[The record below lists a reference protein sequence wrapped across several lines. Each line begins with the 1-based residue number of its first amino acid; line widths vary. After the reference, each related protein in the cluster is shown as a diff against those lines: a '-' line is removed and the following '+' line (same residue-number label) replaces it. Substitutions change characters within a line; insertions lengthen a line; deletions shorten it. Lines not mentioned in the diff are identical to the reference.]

1 MNLKTTFTLLLLAAA
16 GGAFWFVLHQQQPE
30 GRASETLEVLRT
42 RITPD
47 KVNRIEVVRGDGGLV
62 LERAAGGAWSFPG
75 AWPTRQHEVEELVN
89 LITSGLQTRFA
100 PIPLDGDPPDLK
112 PYGLDPSQKPV
123 KVIVRSGEQDYRL
136 TFGEKPGA
144 DNRFSGPTML
154 RLNEDKEVLTL
165 APNLVALL
173 SRPVDYYQQRRL
185 FPAETVKDS
194 DGSDRREQLAAQSVQ
209 VKGKDGAYTLQPE
222 RPAGAGAAVAWDLVE
237 PVRDRADPDKL
248 KTVLTAVPDIWA
260 DQFIYKPAKDLTAY
274 GLSDPEQTITVTGKQ
289 GEKLVLLIGKES
301 PHKGKRTVTRP
312 APPPAFP
319 GQPPAQ
325 PMQETVPVVFRYAKL
340 QNNDQIFEI
349 QAEKLKDIFVAP
361 DTLRDAQ
368 LARFRPEEAKR
379 LEIHYAGEDIVLV
392 KEKDKWKLQKPLE
405 GEAEMAK
412 ITELLNKLSGF
423 HAKDKDVLD
432 KADLKSLDL
441 SPPAGT
447 VKVQAEETQGEG
459 DKKTTKEK
467 SFTFLLGKDDAEKA
481 KLAVQMEGW
490 PRVNL
495 VEDAAVALL
504 KRPAL
509 AYRSRRVLDF
519 MPVELA
525 RVEVQRGGEKYV
537 LEQDKANWRLVSP
550 VKAEAEATKTERLA
564 EDLGRLEAVEYVA
577 NAPKE
582 DELEKAYGLGKPAL
596 SATFTFTKADKPAQT
611 ILIGKQRGDK
621 PEYFA
626 KLASDPG
633 IFVVRKD
640 TRDAV
645 DKDSLAYRKLHP
657 WQLDAVDVA
666 EIRHRQNDQEYQL
679 KREGLGW
686 KIVEP
691 FQATAAAKAI
701 EPLVNGLANPEAE
714 RYETHEAKDLAKFGL
729 DKPFLRLT
737 VIPAEKKESR
747 DRSQESGVTGQ
758 ESGDKGQQADEAKK
772 KDAGKPK
779 AGEPAKPRVL
789 LIGKPTAE
797 GAKSR
802 FAKTEDDPAV
812 FVVGDKFLTG
822 VERGALDL
830 LDRKLLALDT
840 ASITEVKSSGQGQAT
855 TLKRDKETWQV
866 EGPSAKFTADG
877 DAVGAFLGVWS
888 NLEAGKFAA
897 YGPKVD
903 WKTYGLD
910 KPERTVMVTVAPAKA
925 GDEQKPA
932 KPEEHTV
939 ALGKEVPGEA
949 GARYG
954 RVDNGPGAVV
964 FGAAVAAELGHTA
977 LDFADRTVLK
987 LDPAKVVAV
996 NRKGGSELALAKE
1009 KDAWQMVKPQNL
1021 AADGPTL
1028 ENLLQDLSGLR
1039 ARRVA
1044 AYAPK
1049 DLKPFGLD
1057 QPEAVVELRGAGDP
1071 AVLGELRIGKL
1082 VEGTT
1087 GDRFVQAAGAKTVGV
1102 LSEALAGRLLAAP
1115 LQFRDRNLARLTG
1128 VDRVMMERGPR
1139 RVVFAREDRTWKMT
1153 SPVEV
1158 EAEQTDLEAFL
1169 KALEHL
1175 RADQLVADKPA
1186 DLKANGLDRPQVRW
1200 HLLAGGKEVLSL
1212 MVGAH
1217 EKVNGAGQEKEGP
1230 RLYAKLATGDVV
1242 FLLDPKLSE
1251 QALGEYRSRT
1261 VWGPL
1266 DAVQVDTVR
1275 YGYAKDPFTLEK
1287 KGDAWQAAGK
1297 PDVKIVSETVS
1308 ETLDALA
1315 RLKPERFV
1323 ADKDPDLKLYGLEP
1337 PALVL
1342 EVMTPSGKRGL
1353 HVGRTEGGSKRYYAK
1368 VWEGNHNAVFV
1379 LSEED
1384 SGLIVRDVNAF
1395 TKPPTKK
1402 PEPPGQRPGLPRRP
1416 GLPPAPPN

>member
-1 MNLKTTFTLLLLAAA
+1 MNLKTTLTLLLLAAA
-16 GGAFWFVLHQQQPE
+16 GGAFWFVLHEQQPE
-30 GRASETLEVLRT
+30 ARPSETLEVLRT
-42 RITPD
+42 RITPE
-47 KVNRIEVVRGDGGLV
+47 KVNRIEVVREDRSLV
-62 LERAAGGAWSFPG
+62 LERTPGGTWSFPG
-75 AWPTRQHEVEELVN
+75 AWPTRRHEVEELVN

-112 PYGLDPSQKPV
+112 PFGLDPSQKPV

-154 RLNEDKEVLTL
+154 RLNENKEVLTL

-173 SRPVDYYQQRRL
+173 NRPVDYYQQRRL

-194 DGSDRREQLAAQSVQ
+194 DGSERREQLAAQSLQ
-209 VKGKDGAYTLQPE
+209 VKGKEGTYTLQPE
-222 RPAGAGAAVAWDLVE
+222 QPAQAGAAVDWDLTE
-237 PVRDRADPDKL
+237 PVRDRTDPDKL

-260 DQFIYKPAKDLTAY
+260 DQFIDKPAKDLGEY

-379 LEIHYAGEDIVLV
+379 LEIHYAGQDIELV
-392 KEKDKWKLQKPLE
+392 KENDKWKLQKPLE
-405 GEAEMAK
+405 AEAETAK
-412 ITELLNKLSGF
+412 ITELLSKLSAF
-423 HAKDKDVLD
+423 RAKDKDVLD
-432 KADLKSLDL
+432 QADLKALEL
-441 SPPAGT
+441 NPPAGT
-447 VKVQAEETQGEG
+447 VKVRAEETQGEG

-467 SFTFLLGKDDAEKA
+467 SFTFLLGKDDAEKN
-481 KLAVQMEGW
+481 KLAVQVEGW

-495 VEDAAVALL
+495 VEDAVVNLL

-525 RVEVQRGGEKYV
+525 RVEVQRGGDKYV
-537 LEQDKANWRLVSP
+537 LEQDKANWRLVAP
-550 VKAEAEATKTERLA
+550 VKADAEATKVERLA

-577 NAPKE
+577 NDPKK
-582 DELEKAYGLGKPAL
+582 DDLEKQYGLAEPTL
-596 SATFTFTKADKPAQT
+596 SATFTFTKEDKPART
-611 ILIGKQRGDK
+611 LLIGKQRGDK
-621 PEYFA
+621 QEYFA

-640 TRDAV
+640 IRDAV

-657 WQLDAVDVA
+657 WQIDAADVA
-666 EIRHRQNDQEYQL
+666 EIRHRQQDQEYQL
-679 KREGLGW
+679 KREGGGW

-691 FQATAAAKAI
+691 FQAPATAKAV
-701 EPLVNGLANPEAE
+701 EPLVNELASPEAE
-714 RYETHEAKDLAKFGL
+714 RYETHEAKDLATFGL

-737 VIPAEKKESR
+737 VVPAEKKEEAKEK
-747 DRSQESGVTGQ
+747 DAAKPEGAEPGK
-758 ESGDKGQQADEAKK
+758 EPAAKAGDKPAT
-772 KDAGKPK
+772 KP
-779 AGEPAKPRVL
+779 GPAKPHVL

-812 FVVGDKFLTG
+812 FVVGDKFLADVG
-822 VERGALDL
+822 RGALDL
-830 LDRKLLALDT
+830 LDRKLLALDAAAVT
-840 ASITEVKSSGQGQAT
+840 QVKSSGQGQTT
-855 TLKRDKETWQV
+855 TLKRDKDAWQV
-866 EGPSAKFTADG
+866 EGPAAKFTADG
-877 DAVGAFLGVWS
+877 EAVGTFLGVWS

-910 KPERTVMVTVAPAKA
+910 KPERTVTVTVTPAKT
-925 GDEQKPA
+925 GDEQQPA

-949 GARYG
+949 GARYA
-954 RVDNGPGAVV
+954 RVDNGPGVVV
-964 FGAAVAAELGHTA
+964 FGPSVAEELGHTA
-977 LDFADRTVLK
+977 LDFADRTVLT

-996 NRKGGSELALAKE
+996 TRKGGSELALE
-1009 KDAWQMVKPQNL
+1009 KQKDTWQIVKPQKW

-1028 ENLLQDLSGLR
+1028 ENLLQDLAGLR

-1071 AVLGELRIGKL
+1071 AVLGELRIGK
-1082 VEGTT
+1082 VVDGTT
-1087 GDRFVQAAGAKTVGV
+1087 GDRFVQAAGGKTVGV

-1115 LQFRDRNLARLTG
+1115 LQFRDRNLARLTD

-1139 RVVFAREDRTWKMT
+1139 KVVFSREDRIWKMT

-1158 EAEQTDLEAFL
+1158 DAEQADLEAFL

-1175 RADQLVADKPA
+1175 RADQLVAEKPA
-1186 DLKANGLDRPQVRW
+1186 DLKAYGLDRPQVRW
-1200 HLLAGGKEVLSL
+1200 HLLSGGKEVLSL
-1212 MVGAH
+1212 MVGGH
-1217 EKVNGAGQEKEGP
+1217 EKVNGAGQDKEGP
-1230 RLYAKLATGDVV
+1230 RLYAKLATGDLV

-1266 DAVQVDTVR
+1266 DAAQVDVIR

-1287 KGDAWQAAGK
+1287 KGDAWQVAGK
-1297 PDVKIVSETVS
+1297 PDVKIVGETVS

-1315 RLKPERFV
+1315 RLKPLRFV

-1342 EVMTPSGKRGL
+1342 EVTAPSGRRAL

-1402 PEPPGQRPGLPRRP
+1402 PEPKGQGPGFPPRP
-1416 GLPPAPPN
+1416 GLPPLPPPMNPN